1 MKLHL
6 NDRQKQ
12 DLAILLLTAIREDCP
27 NLPKANYDYL
37 GYPLSTRML
46 EQLSYQDSD
55 KYFALAQ
62 QLLAAVGTGSIQA
75 LEVLWKT

>member
-27 NLPKANYDYL
+27 NLSKANYDYL

-46 EQLSYQDSD
+46 EELSYKSPDE
-55 KYFALAQ
+55 YLRLARI
-62 QLLAAVGTGSIQA
+62 LLSEVGRGSA
-75 LEVLWKT
+75 SSVEVASA